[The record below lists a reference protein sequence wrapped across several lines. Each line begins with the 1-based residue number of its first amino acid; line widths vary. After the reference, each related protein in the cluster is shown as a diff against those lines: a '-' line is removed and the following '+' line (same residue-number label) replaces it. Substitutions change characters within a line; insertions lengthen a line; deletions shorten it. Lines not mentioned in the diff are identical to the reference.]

1 MKTKIKRHSRSVL
14 SVILAVCL
22 LVTSSV
28 AVMLVSNAVIDPSEP
43 IAASV
48 VEEGVVGAA
57 DDNDEAVSYGGA
69 GQWGLWIGTSDS
81 DGMSD
86 YLSLSKSGSSA
97 SATKTLSRSNYF
109 MSLVCGYTENWHYNF
124 QWNSQK
130 TATNNCSQITGVYWG
145 SQNKDGYIIYRLQI
159 WCNTADTEVRF
170 TVDTDTKNITI
181 DPVNVTPDVA
191 SSASISASP
200 TSVTSSNPR
209 TVLTGTANTIHSNLS
224 SANLTYTFYAGDTR
238 LGAVNS
244 KTGSATY
251 NVNQTDAR
259 EVNYKVVVSYTGY
272 NSKTSG
278 TVTVTNTS
286 ITSPAFRMWGAS
298 SDFGNN
304 TLFDQTDSGCGPN
317 VYYKEV
323 TVTETGENKLSNRF
337 KLKRESDSHYFSLQY
352 NDDSHGN
359 AHYLVVDG
367 DPYTAID
374 NNTSQDNYLVFNPT
388 TTGTYRIFVDQ
399 TDLNAPKVWVEG
411 DNDLYITTETTF
423 HNYITHDAG
432 STIVHVTSEN
442 KSNFESSAN
451 TGFKGYK
458 IGNIWS
464 ANELSSTTDGGK
476 PFMISSKKG
485 IDYDVEYFVRDDL
498 CAGVTLSQEH
508 VMVDYMEDGDYAQ
521 VFHIYSNSDGS
532 SHYAKN
538 IILHI
543 DQDTHEIWATATF
556 DQSQIST
563 KTTDSNK
570 TVRYYFA
577 VADPQYSDYVSGGNL
592 HIHYWNNSLPHGNWG
607 TDGDHNYYNSV
618 TAVPVDVNGNT
629 TSVVD
634 KTGNKIYVDMTNPA
648 AYTIT
653 DTTFSYQA
661 NKGWGDDQYNRIAY
675 IYCADI
681 PVWATSFAFANAD
694 GFSYCKYTKNAY
706 SQRGIVLNPNRV
718 YLAYNKDETHY
729 ITAVRLDQSLWSQNT
744 EKNADEDAKYIKN
757 FKTNLIKY
765 NGDTS
770 KNVNPAMNKALRN
783 EYASRGIANEL
794 YFGGFWDN
802 TSTVPEFADSVKP
815 ITWKVWNNL
824 AQRASG
830 YDVNK
835 FCGNIAYY
843 ASVWDLAGNVLDRSK
858 TNNLGG
864 YYLTDTYQKDILPF
878 FDYNTLYSSDNT
890 SGNSTIGTV
899 YKNVDF
905 PFYKTTYNG
914 ITSYSYDS
922 MSDYNREYNTSTGKY
937 TYTGYKALNNMQG
950 YQPFSNQAESFGNEF
965 DINFYMTSTGYLR
978 DSSNQN
984 QDIVFNFSGD
994 DDVWVYIDGVKVLD
1008 LGGAHMISA
1017 GSINLSQ
1024 MKAYYKTPAKST
1036 TSLSSVTDTYAVSKD
1051 SMYVVDL
1058 AKLFDIYGV
1067 DFDPTDASTHHTLQM
1082 FYLERGQLESN
1093 CSISFNLPQNS
1104 GLRIQTE
1111 LDTSGVNP
1119 GLVAATMTAADK
1131 DYISY
1136 YIESKKAT
1144 AEQRTS
1150 ALNYSA
1156 YGVTDANFPAVA
1168 TGLRDATFYT
1178 DTPYFPVKNSD
1189 SVYRKDGTSQLL
1201 LASGISNGT
1210 ASRPQ
1215 AMSGDYFLLDGMNY
1229 VLTDA
1234 YKNGTVDVNMSGRT
1248 SAVSG
1253 ANGAILSLLY
1263 GQSATF
1269 DTKITPNTW
1278 LVVKQRN
1285 KLNLPSSDGR
1295 TIIRGNEIDD
1305 SGTDASNRN
1314 LSRFYSTTYTI
1325 TDDAAGKKISEV
1337 SSLNNL
1343 EEDVVAHAAD
1353 NTEGYYFS
1361 NYSNE
1366 EDDSFAATY
1375 KFVNKPH
1382 TGVINVT
1389 KHIDAGSAA
1398 PNEKASFWF
1407 DVTFDDVFGIAEDS
1421 DFRTFNVKYRVYN
1434 SDGTYVDR
1442 NYDTTNGIMLRHDQT
1457 AQIVGVPAGTKYKII
1472 ERSRG
1477 GYELT
1482 SITKTSYRNGEVK
1495 KRTVITDS
1503 TQYTK
1508 PSDIDYLSKTD
1519 TGSYLADFVYT
1530 NTRIALKVNIH
1541 YYDRKIVNGQA
1552 ADIDTTP
1559 TTARVIYSEA
1569 PDSTYEKTV
1578 TEGDETKLIWV
1589 DTEKYITAAVAGKIT
1604 NVVDDYFHW
1613 TTNTKAIA
1621 GIKEEKRPYYTYNE
1635 STGTYDFSEVAY
1647 KDNPN
1652 YNDYTHHVDA
1662 YGNQL
1667 TSATDADR
1675 WITYT
1680 SGAGADLTD
1689 QFNDAVIADK
1699 SGESTDVVN
1708 LYNQLAQ
1715 IDVWVYNVPKQY
1727 TATVHGA
1734 ASLDQLNDV
1743 NNDRS
1748 VMVGKG
1754 TTGTVTDYYNT
1765 RFGEAAGDDTI
1776 DTASNIMKE
1785 YGRNTSFTGTY
1796 PSQVVPVERNIDDY
1810 HFVGWSL
1817 KADGSQIF
1825 TNDYYCGY
1833 RILSDMDLYPVYMK
1847 TPTTGFGL
1855 TILPNANDTYVASN
1869 GTPYTRLNV
1878 TYNPYNV
1885 TGDSDT
1891 NIKEIAMVNIRM
1903 ADDFEVSQINLDTV
1917 REKVKEALD
1926 DLPANSYGAHTITV
1940 TVTDKDNPSA
1950 DVTKPVRSEY
1960 NANELNY
1967 LVTFDTPADNT
1978 TVKLNN
1984 KNRVMLTQTYNSS
1997 LLAETKSCHKLLV
2010 LGAMKYDSDG
2020 SGSNEAEWTISNNYL
2035 YYVGGVC
2042 Q

>member
-1 MKTKIKRHSRSVL
+1 MKTKIKRHSRSVI
-14 SVILAVCL
+14 SVLLAVCL
-22 LVTSSV
+22 LLTSSV
-28 AVMLVSNAVIDPSEP
+28 AVMFVANAVTIPNEKVG
-43 IAASV
+43 AKV
-48 VEEGVVGAA
+48 VEEGEVGATL
-57 DDNDEAVSYGGA
+57 DSDTVSATRYGGK
-69 GQWGLWIGTSDS
+69 GQWGLWIGTSDR

-86 YLSLSKSGSSA
+86 YLSLTTSGNSA

-109 MSLVCGYTENWHYNF
+109 MSLVCGETENWHYNF
-124 QWNSQK
+124 QWDLAK
-130 TATNNCSQITGVYWG
+130 TATNHCSQITAVYWG
-145 SQNKDGYIIYRLQI
+145 SQIKDGYTIYRLQI

-170 TVDTDTKNITI
+170 TVDTNSKNITI

-191 SSASISASP
+191 ASATISASP
-200 TSVTSSNPR
+200 TSVTSSSPR
-209 TVLTGTANTIHSNLS
+209 TVLTGKANTIHSNLS

-251 NVNQTDAR
+251 NVDQTDTR

-286 ITSPAFRMWGAS
+286 ITLPAFRMWGAS
-298 SDFGNN
+298 TNFGND
-304 TLFDQTDSGCGPN
+304 TLFNQTDSGCGPN
-317 VYYKEV
+317 VFYKDV
-323 TVTETGENKLSNRF
+323 TVTETGTDKTTNRF
-337 KLKRESDSHYFSLQY
+337 KLKRESDNHYFSLQY
-352 NDDSHGN
+352 NDDGHRN

-374 NNTSQDNYLVFNPT
+374 NNDSQDNYLVFNPT
-388 TTGTYRIFVDQ
+388 TTGKYRIYVDQ
-399 TDLNAPKVWVEG
+399 TDTNAPKVWVEG
-411 DNDLYITTETTF
+411 DNDLYISTKTTF
-423 HNYITHDAG
+423 HDYITHDAG

-563 KTTDSNK
+563 KTTESSK

-577 VADPQYSDYVSGGNL
+577 VTDTDHNKFVKDGKL
-592 HIHYWNNSLPHGNWG
+592 HVYYWNNSIPNNNSTWRDSG
-607 TDGDHNYYNSV
+607 NYYNSV
-618 TAVPVDVNGNT
+618 AANPVNSSGST
-629 TSVVD
+629 TGVTD
-634 KTGNKIYVDMTNPA
+634 KTGNLIHVDLSNPV
-648 AYTIT
+648 AYKTG
-653 DTTFSYQA
+653 DNSFAYETTTKS
-661 NKGWGDDQYNRIAY
+661 WGTASSGYNVTAY

-681 PVWATSFAFANAD
+681 PVWATSFTFADQN
-694 GFSYCKYTKNAY
+694 GVSYIQYGNVMKNN
-706 SQRGIVLNPNRV
+706 QRGIVLNPNRV
-718 YLAYNKDETHY
+718 YLAYGYGDGESREFF
-729 ITAVRLDQSLWSQNT
+729 ITGVRLDESLWTANT
-744 EKNADEDAKYIKN
+744 KTNADEDAKFVKN

-765 NGDTS
+765 NGDTDS
-770 KNVNPAMNKALRN
+770 DVNPAMNKALRN

-802 TSTVPEFADSVKP
+802 TGTAPTFTDVQP

-824 AQRASG
+824 AQRNGSYVSHKFSG
-830 YDVNK
+830 ET
-835 FCGNIAYY
+835 AYF

-937 TYTGYKALNNMQG
+937 TYTGYKALNGMQG
-950 YQPFSNQAESFGNEF
+950 YQPFSDQAESFGNEF
-965 DINFYMTSTGYLR
+965 DINFYMTSTGYLK

-1036 TSLSSVTDTYAVSKD
+1036 MNLSSVTDTYAVSKD

-1058 AKLFDIYGV
+1058 AELFEVYGV

-1111 LDTSGVNP
+1111 LDTSDVNP
-1119 GLVAATMTAADK
+1119 GLVNATMTAAD
-1131 DYISY
+1131 
-1136 YIESKKAT
+1136 
-1144 AEQRTS
+1144 
-1150 ALNYSA
+1150 
-1156 YGVTDANFPAVA
+1156 
-1168 TGLRDATFYT
+1168 
-1178 DTPYFPVKNSD
+1178 
-1189 SVYRKDGTSQLL
+1189 VYRKDGTSQLL

-1210 ASRPQ
+1210 DSRNQ
-1215 AMSGDYFLLDGMNY
+1215 EMSGDYFLLDGMNY

-1234 YKNGTVDVNMSGRT
+1234 YKNGTVDVNMSGKT

-1389 KHIDAGSAA
+1389 KQIDAGSAA

-1407 DVTFDDVFGIAEDS
+1407 DVTFDDVFGIAENS

-1541 YYDRKIVNGQA
+1541 YYDRKIVNGQP

-1569 PDSTYEKTV
+1569 PDATYEKTV
-1578 TEGDETKLIWV
+1578 TDGDETKLVWV
-1589 DTEKYITAAVAGKIT
+1589 NTQQYITNAVAGKIT
-1604 NVVDDYFHW
+1604 NVVDDYYHW
-1613 TTNTKAIA
+1613 TTNNKAIA
-1621 GIKEEKRPYYTYNE
+1621 GIKAQKRPYYTYNE
-1635 STGTYDFSEVAY
+1635 TTGTYDFSEVSY
-1647 KDNPN
+1647 LDNLD
-1652 YNDYTHHVDA
+1652 YTDYTHHVDA

-1680 SGAGADLTD
+1680 SGAGNDLTS
-1689 QFNDAVIADK
+1689 QFTDAVIADN
-1699 SGESTDVVN
+1699 SGESPDVVN

-1734 ASLDQLNDV
+1734 ASLNQLINVKSDG
-1743 NNDRS
+1743 S
-1748 VMVGKG
+1748 VMVGNG
-1754 TTGTVTDYYNT
+1754 ITGTVTDYYNT

-1776 DTASNIMKE
+1776 DTASNIMKQ
-1785 YGRNTSFTGTY
+1785 YGRLTSFTGKY
-1796 PSQVVPVERNIDDY
+1796 PSQVVPVERKIDNY

-1817 KADGSQIF
+1817 KEDGSQIF

-1855 TILPNANDTYVASN
+1855 TILPNANDTYVAAN
-1869 GTPYTRLNV
+1869 GTQYTRLNV

-1885 TGDSDT
+1885 TGDSDS

-1903 ADDFEVSQINLDTV
+1903 ADSFSVNQINLDTV
-1917 REKVKEALD
+1917 REKVKDALE
-1926 DLPANSYGAHTITV
+1926 DLQNTTNTRGAHTITV
-1940 TVTDKDNPSA
+1940 TVTNKDNGV
-1950 DVTKPVRSEY
+1950 DVTKPVRNEY

-1967 LVTFDTPADNT
+1967 DVTFDNPSDNT
-1978 TVKLNN
+1978 EVKLNN

-1997 LLAETKSCHKLLV
+1997 LLEANKSCYKLLV
-2010 LGAMKYDSDG
+2010 LGAMKYH
-2020 SGSNEAEWTISNNYL
+2020 NETTNTDDWTISNNYL
-2035 YYVGGVC
+2035 YYQGGVC